1 MLRAKRHSQ
10 HTHIDAFSH
19 TQPKSGSMSLIVISF
34 ISEWIYMNIYYT
46 CFQSD
51 DKLWFKK
58 SYLEVVVADHR
69 LSDPQALHGSHQVL
83 IVDKPFDR
91 NVQLMVNGLDKK
103 NIFITVEE
111 AILFMCIKATL
122 KKDLTWSGNPPWHL
136 CPPLCGWKLED
147 RLPPM
152 QFVRERN
159 PKTKRK
165 LFHGREEFW
174 MNTWVYIL
182 KVRIVFVK
190 DALSSL
196 SVAVTSSS
204 SLSSMWISKR
214 QLVRNIALKSADP
227 WEMI

>member
-10 HTHIDAFSH
+10 QTHIDAFSH
-19 TQPKSGSMSLIVISF
+19 TQPKSGSMNSHIFHIR
-34 ISEWIYMNIYYT
+34 MNIYHT

-83 IVDKPFDR
+83 IVDKPFDG
-91 NVQLMVNGLDKK
+91 NVQLMVLIKT
-103 NIFITVEE
+103 IFIPDEE
-111 AILFMCIKATL
+111 ASLFMCIKATL
-122 KKDLTWSGNPPWHL
+122 KKHLTWSGNPPWHL
-136 CPPLCGWKLED
+136 CPRLCGWKLED

-152 QFVRERN
+152 QSVRERN

-174 MNTWVYIL
+174 INTWVYIL

-196 SVAVTSSS
+196 SVCSSDIILIIIFNVDLQKTTSS
-204 SLSSMWISKR
+204 KY
-214 QLVRNIALKSADP
+214 IA
-227 WEMI
+227 